1 MPNCLHGH
9 PDGESP
15 LEEIDFLWIDSSR
28 NGLSVE
34 KFEGANSIFGEFK
47 RGSSL
52 KNGTC
57 GSRVIDCSVESDDA
71 EFLSKDLKALRILL
85 LSVTR
90 TIAGHIYEAETA
102 KKAWETLAGIAE
114 YEVVEKVLEV

>member
-1 MPNCLHGH
+1 MPKCLHGH

-57 GSRVIDCSVESDDA
+57 GSHVIDCSVESDDA
-71 EFLSKDLKALRILL
+71 EFLSKDLKALRIVVCDPHHCRSYLRSRDGKEGL
-85 LSVTR
+85 GDSCW
-90 TIAGHIYEAETA
+90 YS
-102 KKAWETLAGIAE
+102 GIRSRGE
-114 YEVVEKVLEV
+114 GS